1 MDTYFEKSE
10 YITRQVE
17 KIIQSLQN
25 YITRNNLSS
34 DDSVM
39 ITQWIKRQ
47 QLVYLTL
54 YKDNILIYSSVNPDI
69 EFASSD
75 EAISE
80 IYEWQTY
87 YDVWFSD
94 GMVLVSIYGVYEYRF
109 YLVAILIE
117 GLIAVVVFFV
127 ILLAGIKRYINY
139 IKMLEKEIHILE
151 GGDLNYKMT
160 IRGQDELSVLA
171 LSIEEMRKSL
181 SRKNSQNEEIFKSN
195 INLITEMSHDLRTP
209 LTTQMIYLELLKN
222 KKYKDEKQLEYYIE
236 KSLDKA
242 YTMKSLSDNMFEY
255 FLMAKGDSVEL
266 EKPRSVQDIFY
277 ELLSDTVLFLQ
288 QKGYKVQTIL
298 GFKYDYICVKM
309 DYIVRIFDNIVSN
322 ISKYADMDKNIIVS
336 FNYEKNKVGI
346 TFSNGIK
353 SEKERAYSTQLG
365 VRNICKM
372 MEKMNGKCVIKQIDS
387 IYKIT
392 LWFPVVERKEESIKK
407 KSGKVKN

>member
-10 YITRQVE
+10 YITRQEE

-255 FLMAKGDSVEL
+255 FLMAKDDSVEL

>member
-1 MDTYFEKSE
+1 MYLSNSYFNG
-10 YITRQVE
+10 
-17 KIIQSLQN
+17 KI
-25 YITRNNLSS
+25 
-34 DDSVM
+34 
-39 ITQWIKRQ
+39 
-47 QLVYLTL
+47 
-54 YKDNILIYSSVNPDI
+54 
-69 EFASSD
+69 
-75 EAISE
+75 
-80 IYEWQTY
+80 
-87 YDVWFSD
+87 
-94 GMVLVSIYGVYEYRF
+94 
-109 YLVAILIE
+109 
-117 GLIAVVVFFV
+117 
-127 ILLAGIKRYINY
+127 
-139 IKMLEKEIHILE
+139 
-151 GGDLNYKMT
+151 
-160 IRGQDELSVLA
+160 
-171 LSIEEMRKSL
+171 
-181 SRKNSQNEEIFKSN
+181 NEC
-195 INLITEMSHDLRTP
+195 T
-209 LTTQMIYLELLKN
+209 
-222 KKYKDEKQLEYYIE
+222 
-236 KSLDKA
+236 
-242 YTMKSLSDNMFEY
+242 DNMFEY

>member
-10 YITRQVE
+10 YITRQEE